1 VHHSNQPRPARAPN
15 GVKFRDAGGLVRNA
29 ARDQDRGTGLRIGEP
44 ARGAEAKRRGCGSRE
59 GSPHEQ
65 ETEGVGAWRQQYT
78 NPAAFWSYVVE
89 PDYVDALK
97 KPGDLRCAFHCAIS
111 LFHRA
116 D

>member
-1 VHHSNQPRPARAPN
+1 MS
-15 GVKFRDAGGLVRNA
+15 K
-29 ARDQDRGTGLRIGEP
+29 
-44 ARGAEAKRRGCGSRE
+44 K
-59 GSPHEQ
+59 
-65 ETEGVGAWRQQYT
+65 TEGVGAWRQQYT
-78 NPAAFWSYVVE
+78 NPAAFCSYVVE